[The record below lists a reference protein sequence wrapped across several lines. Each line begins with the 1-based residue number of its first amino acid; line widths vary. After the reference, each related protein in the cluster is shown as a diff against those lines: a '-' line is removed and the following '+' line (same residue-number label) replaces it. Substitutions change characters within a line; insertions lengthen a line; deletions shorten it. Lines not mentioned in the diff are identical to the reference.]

1 MTIAITALTRKTA
14 IIRLFRHCG
23 ATREGSP
30 VLLTVLMTAWTQLGL
45 RGEDLSTGLNEML
58 EDSSLALSTDPKSPS
73 VSMTA
78 AGKAWFDG
86 IGVDPR
92 LRLEQ
97 ERILAEVQKR
107 AEGRPPE
114 HAGQEPRWRIVDRRV
129 QLD

>member
-14 IIRLFRHCG
+14 IMRLFRHCG
-23 ATREGSP
+23 AGREGAP

-58 EDSSLALSTDPKSPS
+58 EDASLALSMDPKNPS
-73 VSMTA
+73 VSLTA

-86 IGVDPR
+86 VGVDPR
-92 LRLEQ
+92 QRLEQ
-97 ERILAEVQKR
+97 ERILAEVQQR
-107 AEGRPPE
+107 AGKRPPE
-114 HAGQEPRWRIVDRRV
+114 IPGQEPRWRIVDRRL